1 MEQWLSADCNL
12 LQMNTY
18 SSWLGQKGNRLVHSV
33 KYKNIRTFNCLR
45 QQMFFCSIRRRR
57 QRQRR
62 QREQQ
67 KSNRFILAKQQL
79 CTCITLSRHCTITTW
94 NCLISR
100 FVEDVNTRQRLS
112 FSFPELWYSLLEFN
126 SRKICQHLTN
136 WTSWN
141 KRDKVWSSAN
151 SLRERRKSSLLFKWR
166 FRGRRHGC
174 CLT

>member
-1 MEQWLSADCNL
+1 MCKQCLFVVNYLLYFLSLSIHTLSTEWYAGGTHKKYDKETCKLKYICKDMEQWLSADCNL

-112 FSFPELWYSLLEFN
+112 FSFPELWYSL
-126 SRKICQHLTN
+126 
-136 WTSWN
+136 
-141 KRDKVWSSAN
+141 
-151 SLRERRKSSLLFKWR
+151 
-166 FRGRRHGC
+166 
-174 CLT
+174 

>member
-1 MEQWLSADCNL
+1 
-12 LQMNTY
+12 MNTY

-33 KYKNIRTFNCLR
+33 KYKNIRTFSCLR

-57 QRQRR
+57 RRQRQRR

-67 KSNRFILAKQQL
+67 KTNRFILAKQQL
-79 CTCITLSRHCTITTW
+79 CTCITHVHHAFPSLHDYDVKLPNFTFCRGREHKTTT
-94 NCLISR
+94 
-100 FVEDVNTRQRLS
+100 FFF
-112 FSFPELWYSLLEFN
+112 FSWTLKQSLQFN
-126 SRKICQHLTN
+126 SREIYQHLTH
-136 WTSWN
+136 WTGWN

-166 FRGRRHGC
+166 YRGRRHGC

>member
-1 MEQWLSADCNL
+1 
-12 LQMNTY
+12 MNTY

-33 KYKNIRTFNCLR
+33 KYKNIRTFSCLR
-45 QQMFFCSIRRRR
+45 QQMFFCSRRRRR

-112 FSFPELWYSLLEFN
+112 FSFPELW
-126 SRKICQHLTN
+126 
-136 WTSWN
+136 
-141 KRDKVWSSAN
+141 N
-151 SLRERRKSSLLFKWR
+151 SLYNSTPEKFINIWRIERVGISAIKFEVARIHWESGGNQAYFLSDVFVAVAMVVA
-166 FRGRRHGC
+166 
-174 CLT
+174 